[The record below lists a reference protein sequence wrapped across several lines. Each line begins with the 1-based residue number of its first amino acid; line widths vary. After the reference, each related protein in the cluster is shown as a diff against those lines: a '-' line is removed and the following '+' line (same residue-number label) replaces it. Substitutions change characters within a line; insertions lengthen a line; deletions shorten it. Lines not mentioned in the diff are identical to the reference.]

1 MTREAEMPSGTKKEN
16 NRLHESDSLDDMSTT
31 PLMDEICLVYH
42 KALGADAIF
51 YAEYAADHLYN

>member
-1 MTREAEMPSGTKKEN
+1 MPSGTKKEN

-31 PLMDEICLVYH
+31 PLMDEIWIVYH
-42 KALGADAIF
+42 KALNADAIF